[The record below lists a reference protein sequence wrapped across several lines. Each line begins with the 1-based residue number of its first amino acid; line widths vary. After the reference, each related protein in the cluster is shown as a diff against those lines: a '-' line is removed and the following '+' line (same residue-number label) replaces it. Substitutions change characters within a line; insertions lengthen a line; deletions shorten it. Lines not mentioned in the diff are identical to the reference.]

1 MIDKIV
7 GLIGWP
13 VEHSISPIMQ
23 NVAFRE
29 LGLDDWIYVP
39 MPVSKY
45 PYIRIKE
52 AVLGLRA
59 LGFQGANVT
68 VPYKEAV
75 VPYLEHLTDMAK
87 AIGAVNTIAIN
98 SDGRLIG
105 HNTDGS
111 GFMKDLQDHSI
122 DVSAIDVL
130 LLGAGGSARSVA
142 YALLADGCKRLTIL
156 NRTKTKAEDIANGF
170 AHVFPDAQLF
180 VGALNKDTIK
190 QLPHAELII
199 NATSMGLVS
208 SKDLMPWDENVS
220 FTRNQVVY
228 DLIYNPRET
237 KLLQKATSDGARAIN
252 GLGMLV
258 HQGALAFKIWTG
270 HEAPIAVM
278 KAAAEAALKKL

>member
-1 MIDKIV
+1 MINKMV

-13 VEHSISPIMQ
+13 VEHSISPVMQ
-23 NVAFRE
+23 NAAFRE
-29 LGLDDWIYVP
+29 LDLEEWVYVP

-75 VPYLEHLTDMAK
+75 VPYLEHLSDMAK

-105 HNTDGS
+105 HNTDGL
-111 GFMKDLQDHSI
+111 GFIKDLEEHTI
-122 DVSAIDVL
+122 DVSSMDVL

-142 YALLADGCKRLTIL
+142 YALLANGCKRLTIL
-156 NRTKTKAEDIANGF
+156 NRTKTKAEDIANAL
-170 AHVFPDAQLF
+170 AHLFPDAQLF
-180 VGALNKDTIK
+180 VGPLNKDTIK

-208 SKDLMPWDENVS
+208 AADLMPWDENVS
-220 FTRNQVVY
+220 FTRNQIVY
-228 DLIYNPRET
+228 DLIYNPAET
-237 KLLQKATSDGARAIN
+237 KFLKKAREDGAKAIN

-270 HEAPIAVM
+270 HDAPIAVM
-278 KAAAEAALKKL
+278 RAAAEAALKKK